1 MEECVYMYLNHF
13 VYNRKY
19 IVTQLYAIKN
29 TQISC
34 ISILNEQFENKEK
47 NSIYNSVKKNKILR
61 NEPRR

>member
-34 ISILNEQFENKEK
+34 ISILNEQFENKWK
-47 NSIYNSVKKNKILR
+47 NSIYNSVKK
-61 NEPRR
+61 E